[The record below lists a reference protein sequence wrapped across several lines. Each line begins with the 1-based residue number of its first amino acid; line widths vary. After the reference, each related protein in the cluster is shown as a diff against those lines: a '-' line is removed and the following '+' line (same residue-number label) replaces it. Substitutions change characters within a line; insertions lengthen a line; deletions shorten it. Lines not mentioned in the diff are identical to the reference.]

1 MIGSEIII
9 EGMIF
14 YGSLSLIIVVE
25 IIVYIDDI
33 KSE

>member
-9 EGMIF
+9 EGVIF
-14 YGSLSLIIVVE
+14 YDSLIIVVE

>member
-14 YGSLSLIIVVE
+14 YDSLIIVVE

>member
-14 YGSLSLIIVVE
+14 YGSLIIVVE

>member
-14 YGSLSLIIVVE
+14 YGSLIIVVD